1 MYFLFIKVSNIDYYE
16 DICLALQSAGI
27 SKASSFE
34 ATNLDVML
42 GDELPF
48 LRGLLMG
55 DEERDRKQTNIT
67 GLIYDKSQAADV
79 IAILEESGIDLKNDS
94 VLRLILLPVETVYCD
109 GEWKGKK

>member
-1 MYFLFIKVSNIDYYE
+1 MLFLFIKVSNIDYYE

-34 ATNLDVML
+34 ATNLDKML

-48 LRGLLMG
+48 LKGLLMG
-55 DEERDRKQTNIT
+55 DEEREKRQMIIT
-67 GLIYDKSQAADV
+67 GLIDDKSQAADV
-79 IAILEESGIDLKNDS
+79 IAILEESGIDMKTDN
-94 VLRLILLPVETVYCD
+94 VLRLILMPVETVYCD